1 MLHRLQELESSRQEF
16 VSNVSHELKTPLT
29 SMKVLA
35 DSLNMQT
42 DAPVELYREFMQ
54 DIGEEIDRENIII
67 NDLLSL
73 VKMDKTEADLNI
85 ASVAIN
91 DLLESI
97 LKRLKPIA
105 SKRNIELGA

>member
-1 MLHRLQELESSRQEF
+1 M
-16 VSNVSHELKTPLT
+16 
-29 SMKVLA
+29 
-35 DSLNMQT
+35 
-42 DAPVELYREFMQ
+42 ELYREFMQ
-54 DIGEEIDRENIII
+54 DIGEEIDRENTII

-85 ASVAIN
+85 ASVNIN

-105 SKRNIELGA
+105 SKRNIELVLESYRPVTAECDEVKADALCLIWWRSYQVQCGRRLGSGDP

>member
-1 MLHRLQELESSRQEF
+1 
-16 VSNVSHELKTPLT
+16 
-29 SMKVLA
+29 
-35 DSLNMQT
+35 MQT
-42 DAPVELYREFMQ
+42 DAPGRIVPRIYAG
-54 DIGEEIDRENIII
+54 IGEEIDRENIII

-105 SKRNIELGA
+105 SKRNIELVLESYRPVTANVTRLS

>member
-1 MLHRLQELESSRQEF
+1 M
-16 VSNVSHELKTPLT
+16 
-29 SMKVLA
+29 
-35 DSLNMQT
+35 T

-105 SKRNIELGA
+105 SKRNIELVLESYRPVTAM

>member
-1 MLHRLQELESSRQEF
+1 
-16 VSNVSHELKTPLT
+16 
-29 SMKVLA
+29 
-35 DSLNMQT
+35 
-42 DAPVELYREFMQ
+42 MQ

-85 ASVAIN
+85 ASVGDQSIC
-91 DLLESI
+91 LSPI

-105 SKRNIELGA
+105 SKRNIELVLESYRPVTAECDEVKLTLALIESC